1 MRENSIE
8 NQKNFRDYITIGQ
21 KMSPQEAIERLSA
34 FHKANPESVL
44 AAFMN
49 LRGFEEGTVEFRESV
64 NGGRSCIVMEGLDN
78 DGKFS
83 WNHLIDEITGQPQ
96 TRTS

>member
-1 MRENSIE
+1 MKENRFEKPI
-8 NQKNFRDYITIGQ
+8 NFRDYIALGQ
-21 KMSPQEAIERLSA
+21 KMSPQEAIKKLA
-34 FHKANPESVL
+34 AYHKTSPESVL

-64 NGGRSCIVMEGLDN
+64 NGGRSCIVMEGLDKE
-78 DGKFS
+78 GKYS
-83 WNHLIDEITGQPQ
+83 WNHLIDDITGQPQ